1 MLGPQPLG
9 QQAEPQPL
17 PPPQLQQTSQ
27 QQQQPQQPQECE
39 WNRELERVETGAD
52 GAINALAEGLDEHS
66 EQLHQLNG
74 RLDEISGKV
83 EVLRL
88 QAGPPV
94 ISYNPHVFTDHVEM
108 ETSGEVGLRGIETV
122 AGRPQPPCLPS
133 KRSQTEVA
141 GAAVPAQS
149 LQLSL
154 SDREGLKR
162 HFLAVLL
169 SNNVGRDSR
178 DIARMLGVQSAASG
192 VRVVKLVN
200 NILYGLEKEGKSR
213 REGLKQDTEKPLW
226 LRVG

>member
-1 MLGPQPLG
+1 MLHFLH
-9 QQAEPQPL
+9 
-17 PPPQLQQTSQ
+17 PPTVCS
-27 QQQQPQQPQECE
+27 
-39 WNRELERVETGAD
+39 
-52 GAINALAEGLDEHS
+52 
-66 EQLHQLNG
+66 QLNG

-133 KRSQTEVA
+133 KRSRTEVAGDANFGAALLPAHGAAMLFATAPGTAAGTAARAASGSGTSAA

-162 HFLAVLL
+162 HIHAVLL

-178 DIARMLGVQSAASG
+178 DIARMLGEALQVQSAASG
-192 VRVVKLVN
+192 VRVVKLVSCYVG
-200 NILYGLEKEGKSR
+200 IPTLGLH
-213 REGLKQDTEKPLW
+213 
-226 LRVG
+226 LRVVPHAAT